1 MSGHYTEDL
10 THDIDAHTGCLPVL
24 ALDEDLFPIAAQHQV
39 NAAIR
44 SLAAQLLHGEAFS
57 AVGLAHEQF
66 EVLPAD
72 RSEPIP
78 SPGIDQQ
85 LLAMCTC
92 HVGNATRSQ
101 EEHGDSVLATLNER
115 P

>member
-1 MSGHYTEDL
+1 MSGHHTEYL

-24 ALDEDLFPIAAQHQV
+24 ALHENLLPIAAQHQV
-39 NAAIR
+39 NASIG

-57 AVGLAHEQF
+57 AVGLAHEQL

-78 SPGIDQQ
+78 STGIDQ
-85 LLAMCTC
+85 LLAPIQ
-92 HVGNATRSQ
+92 N
-101 EEHGDSVLATLNER
+101 
-115 P
+115 